1 MMSYRVIAID
11 GPAGSG
17 KSTTAKIVAAR
28 LGFVYLDTGAMYR
41 SITYLALRE
50 GIPPSDGDRL
60 EDLAMNTVI
69 RFVMRDSGQAT
80 FANDEDITREIRS
93 AEVTAAVSEVSAHP
107 SVRRVLV
114 RRQQEYGAS
123 ANLVVEGRDT
133 TSVVFPDAFLKIYLA
148 ADVEERAR
156 RRMKDFERLGK
167 ETSLEEQIGDIERRD
182 DLDSSRD
189 ASPLKRTDD
198 SIEVDTTHLT
208 IDEQADR
215 IIELYKERAKE

>member
-1 MMSYRVIAID
+1 MSYKVIAID

-41 SITYLALRE
+41 SITFLALRE
-50 GIPPSDGDRL
+50 GIPLSEGGRL
-60 EDLAMNTVI
+60 EDLAMTTTI
-69 RFVMRDSGQAT
+69 RFNMRDGCQQT
-80 FANDEDITREIRS
+80 VANNEDITEEIRS
-93 AEVTAAVSEVSAHP
+93 PEVTAAVSEVSAHP

-114 RRQQEYGAS
+114 SQQREYGAS

-156 RRMKDFERLGK
+156 RRVRDFERLGK
-167 ETSLEEQIGDIERRD
+167 RTTLEGQIDDIKRRD
-182 DLDSSRD
+182 DYDSSRET
-189 ASPLKRTDD
+189 SPLMRTAD
-198 SIEVDTTHLT
+198 SVVVDTTNLT
-208 IDEQADR
+208 IDEQANR
-215 IIELYKERAKE
+215 IVELFKERANE